1 MDVVIDAGMAGCAA
15 AAPLLLAASC
25 SCASSCPLLVADG
38 CMTGPASS
46 SSARLVE
53 AEAVACVVGCSK
65 PVKLGWSAMSLGWD
79 TERLSGL
86 STDCHTQ
93 TNYFQR
99 CWAGMMYK
107 NLENSSNWKQA

>member
-53 AEAVACVVGCSK
+53 AEAVACASCSMTRCCWLQQTCEIRLECD
-65 PVKLGWSAMSLGWD
+65 VTGLG
-79 TERLSGL
+79 
-86 STDCHTQ
+86 H
-93 TNYFQR
+93 
-99 CWAGMMYK
+99 
-107 NLENSSNWKQA
+107 